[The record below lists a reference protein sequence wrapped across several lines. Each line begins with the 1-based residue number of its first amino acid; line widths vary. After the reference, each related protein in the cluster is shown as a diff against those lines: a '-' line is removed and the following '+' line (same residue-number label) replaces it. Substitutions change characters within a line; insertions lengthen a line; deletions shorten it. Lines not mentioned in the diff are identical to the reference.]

1 MPTTSRLP
9 LPATCAPLIS
19 FRWSAARLRSN
30 PAHDSAA
37 RQSLVSADERLPRRL
52 VGFHAKH
59 VGKDAAFFGAEGV
72 LVAAGVEHHLPLI
85 RRNFAQVPEGVSH
98 HRLAIRW

>member
-1 MPTTSRLP
+1 MPTTSRLR

-59 VGKDAAFFGAEGV
+59 VGKDAALFGAERV
-72 LVAAGVEHHLPLI
+72 LVAARVEHQIGRASCRGRGLI
-85 RRNFAQVPEGVSH
+85 SVGAVS
-98 HRLAIRW
+98 LKK